1 MRYYQEKIEMDSNI
15 PSKIY
20 LGSDNSGNCHFPLH
34 WHNNLEFD
42 LVLEGMIVGKINGV
56 EVKIPKDQFFFVNNG
71 DLHET
76 DAEDK
81 DHMKAV
87 TILLSYQLLKE
98 YCSDVDRYYFD
109 FKDKTDAREAVKE
122 LILECAQVYSEK
134 REFYELK
141 LSVLLRKI
149 CLVLLEEC
157 KILRKEER
165 YDTYEQKSIANVKMA
180 IEYLE
185 SNYENEISL
194 NNVAAELCMTPNYFS
209 RFFRKATGE
218 TFYDYLINIRLYYA
232 HKELMNTDASI
243 TEIAYNNG
251 FPNVKSFIEKFKRV
265 YRTTPA
271 KFRKQKCVK
280 E

>member
-20 LGSDNSGNCHFPLH
+20 LGSDTSGNCHFPLH

-56 EVKIPKDQFFFVNNG
+56 EVKIPKDHFFFVNNG

-109 FKDKTDAREAVKE
+109 FKDKPDAREAVKE

-209 RFFRKATGE
+209 RFFKKATGE